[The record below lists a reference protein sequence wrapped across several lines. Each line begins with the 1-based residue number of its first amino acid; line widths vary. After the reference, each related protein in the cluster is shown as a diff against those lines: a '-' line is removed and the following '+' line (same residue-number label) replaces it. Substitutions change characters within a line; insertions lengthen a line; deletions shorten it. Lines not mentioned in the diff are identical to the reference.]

1 MFSGGPPVHLMWSS
15 MYNPEKQKLKGR
27 VNWRRLR
34 SLFRPYWKMELMVL
48 GCIFMSSSLGLLPPL
63 LTQAIID
70 RALPAHNMNLLA
82 VFVIAMVA
90 SAVLAGLIGVYQGY
104 LNSLV
109 GESIIRDL
117 HSDLV
122 SHLHRMPLAFFTSTK
137 TGEIMNR
144 VSSDVESVDNVV
156 TGTMVSIATN
166 FMIILTTLV
175 AIFAINVRL
184 ALVSIIVVPLMVVP
198 LWPVG
203 RRMYEAR
210 KKVRSKRD
218 QIQAATQETLS
229 VSGTV
234 LVKSFVREKYERER
248 FYKLATEAM
257 GLEVNVAMIGRW
269 FMMAITSMVTV
280 GPAVIWLYGGWL
292 AMYEHVT
299 VGVLVSFVALLTRL
313 YTPVSALAGVQVQI
327 VSALAVFERIFA
339 YLDMQ
344 EEVDQPGAVT
354 LSDVQGRVVF
364 DHVAFRYD
372 TSKVPAL
379 PGAKSDDSRKAQAD
393 RTDGAEIPSSAGD
406 EDNGE
411 VRRAAVLDL
420 NFVIEPGQMVA
431 FVGQSGAGKS
441 TITNLLPRLWEHQ
454 EGVISIDGIDI
465 TKMTRASLRE
475 NIGIVTQE
483 TYLFHET
490 IAANLRYARPEADQA
505 ALEEA
510 CRAANI
516 HDVIAAMPDGY
527 ETVVGERGHKLS
539 GGERQRLAIARVLLK
554 NPKILILDEATS
566 SLDNENE
573 ALIQAALTPLMKG
586 RTSLVVAHRLST
598 IIGADRIFVL
608 EMGRIVESGNHKELL
623 DKGGVYARLYRS
635 H

>member
-15 MYNPEKQKLKGR
+15 MYNPEKQKLKGQ
-27 VNWRRLR
+27 VNWRRIR
-34 SLFRPYWKMELMVL
+34 SLFRPYWKMELTVVC
-48 GCIFMSSSLGLLPPL
+48 CIFFSSSLGLMPPL
-63 LTQAIID
+63 ITQAIID
-70 RALPAHNMNLLA
+70 KALPARDMSLLSGYA
-82 VFVIAMVA
+82 AAMVG
-90 SAVLAGLIGVYQGY
+90 SALLSGLIGVYQGY

-122 SHLHRMPLAFFTSTK
+122 SHLHRMPLSFFTSTK

-156 TGTMVSIATN
+156 TGTMVSITTN
-166 FMIILTTLV
+166 FMIVVTTLV
-175 AIFAINVRL
+175 AIFAMNVPL
-184 ALVSIIVVPLMVVP
+184 ALVSVAVIPLMVFP

-210 KKVRSKRD
+210 KKVRTKRD

-257 GLEVNVAMIGRW
+257 GLEVKVAMIGRW
-269 FMMAITSMVTV
+269 FMMAITAMITV
-280 GPAVIWLYGGWL
+280 GPAIIWLCGGWM
-292 AMYEHVT
+292 AMYHNVT
-299 VGVLVSFVALLTRL
+299 VGMLVSFVALLTRL

-339 YLDMQ
+339 YLDMK
-344 EEVDQPGAVT
+344 EETDAADAVV
-354 LSDVQGRVVF
+354 LDNLEGRVEF
-364 DHVAFRYD
+364 DHVTFHYD
-372 TSKVPAL
+372 GKSLEQAL
-379 PGAKSDDSRKAQAD
+379 EAANG
-393 RTDGAEIPSSAGD
+393 GNEV
-406 EDNGE
+406 NGE
-411 VRRAAVLDL
+411 KRRSAVLDL
-420 NFVIEPGQMVA
+420 SFVIEPGQMVA

-454 EGVISIDGIDI
+454 EGRITIDGIDI
-465 TKMTRASLRE
+465 TSVTRASLRE

-483 TYLFHET
+483 TYLFHDT
-490 IAANLRYARPEADQA
+490 IAANLRYARPGATDAELA
-505 ALEEA
+505 EA

-516 HDVIAAMPDGY
+516 HEVIAAMPDGY

-554 NPKILILDEATS
+554 DPCILILDEATS

-573 ALIQAALTPLMKG
+573 ASIQAALTPLMKG
-586 RTSLVVAHRLST
+586 RTSLVVAHRLTT
-598 IIGADRIFVL
+598 IIGADKIFV
-608 EMGRIVESGNHKELL
+608 MDAGRIVEAGTHSELL
-623 DKGGVYARLYRS
+623 AGGGVYSRLYRS
-635 H
+635 PGTAIGPSDIQ